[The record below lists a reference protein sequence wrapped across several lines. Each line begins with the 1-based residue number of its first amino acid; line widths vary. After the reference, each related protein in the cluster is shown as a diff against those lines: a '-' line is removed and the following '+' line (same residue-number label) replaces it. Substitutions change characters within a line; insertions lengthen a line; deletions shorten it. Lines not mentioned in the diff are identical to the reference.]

1 MSTNAYTLLIVE
13 SPTIASIVQKRSPS
27 SVYVLSTDGFCWRPG
42 YEPENDRLK
51 AVANPEKRPIRKELK
66 EQSAAA
72 SQIIIATDAD
82 PSGDF
87 IAWSLHRFIQRPNI
101 RIGRL
106 KGLNRNDIQA
116 MLEQADQINP
126 TELEIRLKNRFLL
139 HREWSKH
146 AAVPDIQLA
155 ALTAIFGTET
165 TFNHFLDENDQI
177 FRSTKPFRC
186 PADEWI
192 TVRKYREGNV
202 YRIDKPLSTFD
213 LVESIV
219 RNGLAN
225 SYLEAQKSLNDL
237 FQSVLPSSEEAL
249 ISYPR
254 TDARAFY
261 SDTWEHLEREYLK
274 RGDFSDLKPAYLRD
288 IADSNIPHESVHP
301 LSLFLK
307 PDDVRGEHS
316 KDLSELYQLIY
327 DQTLRAIR
335 MPRPVDEAFVSELSP
350 DIHYFPDQPGEPM
363 DVNSLRPCLTL
374 ADIGHRMSELS
385 SIRASRFGRDSDRWV
400 ENGWIEIR
408 NGVVTP
414 GPEVLKNLKHAKSLS
429 RMLGEVAE
437 KLDQGALHPETVRA
451 IISS

>member
-42 YEPENDRLK
+42 YDPENNRLK
-51 AVANPEKRPIRKELK
+51 AVADPEKRSIRRELK

-87 IAWSLHRFIQRPNI
+87 IAWSLHRFIQKPNI

-106 KGLNRNDIQA
+106 KGLNRNGIQS

-126 TELEIRLKNRFLL
+126 KELEIRLKNRFLL
-139 HREWSKH
+139 HREWSRY

-155 ALTAIFGTET
+155 ALTAIFGMET
-165 TFNHFLDENDQI
+165 IFNHFLDEKDQI

-192 TVRKYREGNV
+192 TIRKYREGSV

-213 LVESIV
+213 LVESIF
-219 RNGLAN
+219 RKGLAQ
-225 SYLEAQKSLNDL
+225 SYLEAQKNLNGL

-261 SDTWEHLEREYLK
+261 SDTWEQLERECLK
-274 RGDFSDLKPAYLRD
+274 RGEYSDLKPAYLRD

-301 LSLFLK
+301 LSLLLE
-307 PDDVRGEHS
+307 PDAVHGEHS
-316 KDLSELYQLIY
+316 KGLSELYQMIY

-335 MPRPVDEAFVSELSP
+335 MPLAVDEAYVSELSP
-350 DIHYFPDQPGEPM
+350 DIQYFPDQPGVTA

-374 ADIGHRMSELS
+374 GDIGHRMSELAS
-385 SIRASRFGRDSDRWV
+385 VRASRFGRDTDRWI
-400 ENGWIEIR
+400 ENGWVEIR

-414 GPEVLKNLKHAKSLS
+414 GPVVLKNLRYAQSLS
-429 RMLGEVAE
+429 RVLREVSE
-437 KLDQGALHPETVRA
+437 KLDQGALQPETVRA